1 MMRSRALAVLTAVA
15 LAATILAAFP
25 AASQQRH
32 SAIQIQHG
40 RVTAARSVRP
50 PSQAGGAAVL
60 GGAIGYATASGKS
73 KSTKWRNAVIGSAV
87 AGSAAAA
94 AEAREVWMEYA
105 VQTTGGTQV
114 RIVTNQTQVRIGD
127 CVAVEQSGSAGNIR
141 RVSDVVCQPEAQEVV
156 ASIEEEFQEEAVEC
170 VAAKEGLL
178 AAETDEEI
186 DRAVRKISILC
197 DN

>member
-1 MMRSRALAVLTAVA
+1 MLRNRALKILAGVA
-15 LAATILAAFP
+15 LSAALVTASP
-25 AASQQRH
+25 AAPQQRH

-40 RVTAARSVRP
+40 RVIAARSVQP

-60 GGAIGYATASGKS
+60 GGAVGYATASGKS

-87 AGSAAAA
+87 AGGAKAAS
-94 AEAREVWMEYA
+94 EAREVWMEYA
-105 VQTTGGTQV
+105 VETTGGTQV
-114 RIVTNQTQVRIGD
+114 RIVTNQTQVRVGD

-141 RVSDVVCQPEAQEVV
+141 RVSDVVCQPAAQEVV
-156 ASIEEEFQEEAVEC
+156 TSVEDEFQEEAAEC
-170 VAAKEGLL
+170 LAAKEGLL
-178 AAETDEEI
+178 AAETDDEI